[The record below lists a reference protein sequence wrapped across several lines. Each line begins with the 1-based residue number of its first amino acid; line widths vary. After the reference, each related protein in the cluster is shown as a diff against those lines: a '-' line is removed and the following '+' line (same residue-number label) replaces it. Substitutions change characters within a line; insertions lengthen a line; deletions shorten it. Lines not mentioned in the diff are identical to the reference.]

1 MYSYEQI
8 ATSTKLP
15 DYLYH
20 YTSLDALI
28 GGIITIDNIKLRCSH
43 YDYLNDPNEM
53 HIGELFTHKIL
64 QEADIHNFSTIK
76 KDVFILSLS
85 KEKDSL
91 PMWNM
96 YGKGG
101 KGVMLEFRTSVMSE
115 HFLNL
120 ESCLY
125 CNKRGELVGNDIAAR
140 FNRIVN
146 FLIEAHKPSF
156 PPKIM
161 SQMVGEMQLDAI
173 NCIVKSADFK
183 HEREV
188 RAVFDLKNK
197 SSIEFYLKNNIV
209 VPYITIELPKNSI
222 RRIWIGPTQDK
233 NRTRKSLDMFLKSLG
248 YDIDVV
254 ESEIEYRD

>member
-1 MYSYEQI
+1 M
-8 ATSTKLP
+8 
-15 DYLYH
+15 
-20 YTSLDALI
+20 
-28 GGIITIDNIKLRCSH
+28 DNIKLRCSH
-43 YDYLNDPNEM
+43 YDYMNDPNEI

-64 QEADIHNFSTIK
+64 QEADIQDFASTK

-101 KGVMLEFRTSVMSE
+101 KGVMLEFKTSVLTNS
-115 HFLNL
+115 FQNL

-125 CNKRGELVGNDIAAR
+125 CNKRGELIDDSNSAR

-146 FLIEAHKPSF
+146 FLIEAYKPSF
-156 PPKIM
+156 PPKLM
-161 SQMVGEMQLDAI
+161 SQIVGKMHLDAI
-173 NCIVKSADFK
+173 SCIVKSADFK
-183 HEREV
+183 HENEV

-197 SSIEFYLKNNIV
+197 SSIEFYLKNNII
-209 VPYITIELPKNSI
+209 VPYITIELPKDSI
-222 RRIWIGPTQDK
+222 HKIWIGPTQDK
-233 NRTRKSLDMFLKSLG
+233 NRTKRSLDMFLKSLG